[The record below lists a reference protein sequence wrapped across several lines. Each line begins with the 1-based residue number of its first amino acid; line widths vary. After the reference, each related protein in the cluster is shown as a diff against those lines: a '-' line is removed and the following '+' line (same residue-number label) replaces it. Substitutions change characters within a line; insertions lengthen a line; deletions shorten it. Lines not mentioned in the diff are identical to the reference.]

1 MASNPQN
8 KKGQALK
15 KNKKAIESYMKYS
28 GMGVQM
34 ALVIAAGSF
43 AGVYLDKYLETKPLF
58 VVIGSLGAVFL
69 ALYLFIRQILAES
82 PPEDQEEE

>member
-1 MASNPQN
+1 MASNPKN
-8 KKGQALK
+8 KKGQAFR
-15 KNKKAIESYMKYS
+15 KNKKALEGYMKYS

-43 AGVYLDKYLETKPLF
+43 AGLYLDEYLDSKPLF
-58 VVIGSLGAVFL
+58 VVLGSLCSVFL
-69 ALYLFIRQILAES
+69 ALYLFIRQLLAES